1 MIYKECI
8 DKCFDAVKACDRCSE
23 EDCKISA
30 ECAKSHHMTVI
41 CSEICL
47 VVGRLTA
54 KGICY
59 KELYEMCAKICDEC
73 SAKCCKL
80 EHPHAKCCSEA
91 LKACAEA
98 CRKCSADCCTK
109 DEQKRKAC

>member
-23 EDCKISA
+23 EGCQISA
-30 ECAKSHHMTVI
+30 ECAKSHNMTVI

-47 VVGRLTA
+47 LVGRLTA

-59 KELYEMCAKICDEC
+59 KELYEMCTKICDEC
-73 SAKCCKL
+73 AAKCCKL
-80 EHPHAKCCSEA
+80 EHPHAKCCSEV

-98 CRKCSADCCTK
+98 CRKCSADCTN